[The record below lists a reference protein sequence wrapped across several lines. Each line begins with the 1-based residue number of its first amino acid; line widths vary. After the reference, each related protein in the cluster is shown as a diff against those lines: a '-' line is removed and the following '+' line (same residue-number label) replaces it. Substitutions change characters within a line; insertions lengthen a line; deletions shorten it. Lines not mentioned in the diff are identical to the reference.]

1 MKTLSVMVTLL
12 LQVTQI
18 EVEEGIWLIWLFTI
32 LMQQGNYYLRSRE
45 TQEGKEERK
54 DYDVVIF

>member
-1 MKTLSVMVTLL
+1 M
-12 LQVTQI
+12 
-18 EVEEGIWLIWLFTI
+18 EEGIWVIWLFTI